1 MSTLYEYEITF
12 HKKTKQGNGKRS
24 LIVTL
29 VTSKDE
35 KEVLANKDGI
45 LAYAFAK
52 SGRKGQM
59 DSWNVTSIKTLQ
71 TVSNIHPGGS

>member
-1 MSTLYEYEITF
+1 MLYEYEIRF
-12 HKKTKQGNGKRS
+12 HKKTKRGNGKTS
-24 LIVTL
+24 LTVTV

-52 SGRKGQM
+52 SGRKGQI
-59 DSWNVTSIKTLQ
+59 DEWNVTNIKTLQ
-71 TVSNIHPGGS
+71 TVSHIDTSRT